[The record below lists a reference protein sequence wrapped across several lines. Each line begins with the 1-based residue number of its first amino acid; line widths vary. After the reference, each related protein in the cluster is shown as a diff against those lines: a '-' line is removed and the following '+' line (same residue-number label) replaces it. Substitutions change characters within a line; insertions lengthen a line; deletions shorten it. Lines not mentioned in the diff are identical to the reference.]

1 MDRKSLSNLGARLLF
16 PFTIDFPFR
25 DFSSSS
31 SCSFFVYIKKDE
43 KIEEEEIGRREW
55 KEEKNISRLWSSF
68 FVKRKKETKLL
79 GPTDQRA
86 PFGPL
91 PTSNNKRANE
101 TKRHK
106 ARNSREWNN
115 KQSEEDDGPVRAFYK
130 ARREKT
136 REYERKNNNNLRC
149 RMKIIQF
156 IRRKREKR
164 L

>member
-1 MDRKSLSNLGARLLF
+1 MDRKSFSNLWARLLF

-25 DFSSSS
+25 GFSSSS

-43 KIEEEEIGRREW
+43 KIEEDEEIGRREW
-55 KEEKNISRLWSSF
+55 KEEKISPSLKF
-68 FVKRKKETKLL
+68 FFWKEKETKLL

-101 TKRHK
+101 TERHK

-136 REYERKNNNNLRC
+136 GEYERKNNNNLRC